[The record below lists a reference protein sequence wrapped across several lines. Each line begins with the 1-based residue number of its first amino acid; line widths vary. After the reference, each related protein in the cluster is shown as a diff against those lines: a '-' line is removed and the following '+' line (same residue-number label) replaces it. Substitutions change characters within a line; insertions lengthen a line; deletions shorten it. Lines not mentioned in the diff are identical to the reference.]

1 MTYQNSQENV
11 LDTPVN
17 EAFERSGKALAALL
31 SPQAPGP
38 RALLW
43 DDAEDS
49 RDTRTAGT
57 RCTVAPTVGPPPAA
71 GASRSTGI
79 RSFLA
84 GYLPA
89 GRGACGPGAPLHVS
103 PCPAG
108 SCLSV
113 APFDAQASLPQAG
126 RRSLQRGWPDR
137 LDLILDVDYEGCV
150 GRKRVPG
157 CAAATSV
164 TTSGSSTCQRLCAG
178 SRLIRGRP
186 EVPASGAHRPSSGPG
201 AMGRAG
207 LAEGQVRPEPSDS
220 LVQSGA

>member
-1 MTYQNSQENV
+1 MRPSRGV
-11 LDTPVN
+11 
-17 EAFERSGKALAALL
+17 ARL
-31 SPQAPGP
+31 SPRFSPLKLLGPGRCSGTTP
-38 RALLW
+38 
-43 DDAEDS
+43 
-49 RDTRTAGT
+49 RTAGT
-57 RCTVAPTVGPPPAA
+57 RGLQGPGAQWRRPWAPPAA

-103 PCPAG
+103 PRPAG

-137 LDLILDVDYEGCV
+137 LDLILDVDTVGCV
-150 GRKRVPG
+150 GRRRVPG
-157 CAAATSV
+157 CAAATAV

>member
-57 RCTVAPTVGPPPAA
+57 RCTVAPTVGPPSCWRQPLNRDSQLFSRIPAC
-71 GASRSTGI
+71 G
-79 RSFLA
+79 
-84 GYLPA
+84 P
-89 GRGACGPGAPLHVS
+89 GACGPGAPLHVS
-103 PCPAG
+103 PRPAG

-137 LDLILDVDYEGCV
+137 LDLILDVDTVGCV
-150 GRKRVPG
+150 GRRRAPG

>member
-57 RCTVAPTVGPPPAA
+57 RCTVAPTVGPPSCWRQPLNRDSQLF
-71 GASRSTGI
+71 SRI
-79 RSFLA
+79 
-84 GYLPA
+84 P
-89 GRGACGPGAPLHVS
+89 ACGPGGLRAGGATPREPAPCRLVS
-103 PCPAG
+103 VGGALRSSGQPPPGRPPLPA
-108 SCLSV
+108 
-113 APFDAQASLPQAG
+113 A
-126 RRSLQRGWPDR
+126 GWPDR
-137 LDLILDVDYEGCV
+137 LDLILDVDTVGCV
-150 GRKRVPG
+150 GRRRVPG
-157 CAAATSV
+157 CAAATAV

-178 SRLIRGRP
+178 SRLIRGRL